1 MSRTLELSKEEIRKS
16 ILELRNEQ
24 PQDLVQQ
31 KSDRIISNLMNI
43 EEYKTAKCVM
53 LYSGK
58 EKEVQTEKLIRSA
71 LKTKRVIL
79 PITNTKQGILEI
91 SELKNYD
98 LELEKAAFN
107 ILEPKREFYRPRMIN
122 LIDLFV
128 VPGVAFD
135 IYGNRLGYGFGY
147 YDKLLKRTNRLI
159 TVIGLAFEFQVQ
171 DVIPNSQ
178 YDIPVH
184 FIVTEEK
191 IIKRKLTTK

>member
-1 MSRTLELSKEEIRKS
+1 MSRTLKLSKEEIRKS

-24 PQDLVQQ
+24 LQDLVLE
-31 KSDRIISNLMNI
+31 KSDQIISNLMSM
-43 EEYKTAKCVM
+43 EEYKTARFVM

-79 PITNTKQGILEI
+79 PITNTIQGILEI

-98 LELEKAAFN
+98 LELEKAAFD
-107 ILEPKREFYRPRMIN
+107 ILEPKKEFYRPRMIN

-128 VPGVAFD
+128 VPGVTFD
-135 IYGNRLGYGFGY
+135 IYGNRLGYGLGY
-147 YDKLLKRTNRLI
+147 YDKLLNRTNRLI
-159 TVIGLAFEFQVQ
+159 TIIRLAFQFQVQ

-178 YDIPVH
+178 HDIPVH

-191 IIKRKLTTK
+191 IIKCKRHTI